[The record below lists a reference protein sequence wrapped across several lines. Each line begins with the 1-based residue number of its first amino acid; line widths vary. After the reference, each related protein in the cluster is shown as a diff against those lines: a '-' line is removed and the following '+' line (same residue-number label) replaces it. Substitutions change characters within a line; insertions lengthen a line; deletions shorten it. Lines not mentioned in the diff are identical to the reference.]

1 MTDAYEYGKALFLI
15 TEEEHLTDKA
25 IDDVRLAESVLKSNP
40 DYVKLLDSPALTKEE
55 RVGLVD
61 KSFGSLNVLILNLLK
76 IMTEKRCVRLF
87 SKAAEAYYDLY
98 DESRGIVR
106 VEVVSVVSL
115 NDKQKSALTEKLTK
129 SLGKTIVIKNIVD
142 PTILGGIKL
151 RYCGIQLDGSV
162 KTKLDSFEAALKNTV
177 I

>member
-15 TEEEHLTDKA
+15 TEEDGISDKA
-25 IDDVRLAESVLKSNP
+25 IADIRLAESVLNSNP

-55 RVGLVD
+55 RVDLVD
-61 KSFGSLNVLILNLLK
+61 KAFGSLNVLILNILK
-76 IMTEKRCVRLF
+76 IMTEKRCVKLF
-87 SKAAEAYYDLY
+87 SKAAKAYYDLY

-106 VEVVSVVSL
+106 VEVVSAVKL
-115 NDKQKSALTEKLTK
+115 NDKQEEALADKLAK
-129 SLGKTIVIKNIVD
+129 SLCKTIVIKNIVD
-142 PTILGGIKL
+142 PAILGGIKL

-162 KTKLDSFEAALKNTV
+162 KTKLNSFEAALKNTV